1 MLTVTVDKIDG
12 SDITNDIRLIDPAMI
27 VGGSIRPITANTAGS
42 ACIMEVLTWDGNIQN
57 YRAVRWTLTDTFT
70 TILRALDY
78 SQVTLVSVDGE
89 TVTTDLRAIDQSM
102 LVAGSMRPKTA
113 NNTATAAVFKVLKW
127 DNNTFTRIAEEWEVS
142 ETFAALKTA
151 FITESASIPYGS
163 TSGTDTYTVTASPAL
178 TEYIAGATVRFKVG
192 NQNTGASTLNVN
204 GLGAKSL
211 VKGVST
217 ALAAANLLAGGV
229 YTAVYD
235 GTNFQ
240 VKEVST
246 SSGGST
252 ITYLQLGGS
261 SIINRTIT
269 LVGGTY
275 SLTPTDFANITA
287 NTHVILNYYA
297 AGVGVAG
304 DNYSV
309 DIVAGTRID
318 IFSYDTA
325 GTVPVATDDSQL
337 KITVFNV
344 A

>member
-1 MLTVTVDKIDG
+1 
-12 SDITNDIRLIDPAMI
+12 
-27 VGGSIRPITANTAGS
+27 
-42 ACIMEVLTWDGNIQN
+42 
-57 YRAVRWTLTDTFT
+57 
-70 TILRALDY
+70 
-78 SQVTLVSVDGE
+78 VSVDGE

-235 GTNFQ
+235 GSRGDYTVTTNPDGSISVTDNRAGNPNGTEAEVADALTNATPDQ
-240 VKEVST
+240 LARLKEVDATFKTRMKELDIDLERIAAGDRSDARDREMKTGDWTPKILAFGITLGFFGILVWMFLHGMPT
-246 SSGGST
+246 SGTEAMLIMLGA
-252 ITYLQLGGS
+252 LQTSYTGVIAYYFGS
-261 SIINRTIT
+261 SAGSKAKNDM
-269 LVGGTY
+269 L
-275 SLTPTDFANITA
+275 ANQ
-287 NTHVILNYYA
+287 NGKH
-297 AGVGVAG
+297 
-304 DNYSV
+304 
-309 DIVAGTRID
+309 
-318 IFSYDTA
+318 
-325 GTVPVATDDSQL
+325 
-337 KITVFNV
+337 
-344 A
+344 